1 MSAMFVV
8 FFAALT
14 VWALWQSEKD
24 INGDMK

>member
-8 FFAALT
+8 LFAALA